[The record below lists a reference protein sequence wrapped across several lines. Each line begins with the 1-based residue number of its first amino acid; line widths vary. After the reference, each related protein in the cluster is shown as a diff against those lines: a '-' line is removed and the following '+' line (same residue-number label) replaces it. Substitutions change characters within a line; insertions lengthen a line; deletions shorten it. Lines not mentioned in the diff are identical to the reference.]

1 MTQLVRKGAELELDV
16 QKLAFGGQGLAR
28 VDDFVVFL
36 DRALPGQ
43 RVRARITRKRRQY
56 AEARCLG
63 VLTQSQHYQPAFC
76 QHFGVCGGCSWQE
89 LPYDQQLHWKSV
101 QVAECLQHLAGCPAG
116 VVAPTLAAPE
126 TTFYRNKMEYSFSDR
141 LWLPTAPVRS
151 EFGPDVAKV
160 PAFGLGLHARGT
172 YDKVIN
178 LKTCYLQSLLSVA
191 ILREVRSWARASG
204 LPPYNTRS
212 HQGFWR
218 FLVVR
223 EGKRTGQTLVHIIT
237 AAHRHQDRLMEE
249 LGSHLLKHFPA
260 ITSLV
265 HSVSHKKAQV
275 AVADEIRTVMG
286 PGLIE
291 ERVGALRFKVSAHS
305 FFQTN
310 SLGAE
315 RLYDTIVRLA
325 SLEGGENIWD
335 MYCGTGSIAL
345 YCARQARR
353 VVGFE
358 VVPEAVADARGN
370 ATLNGIENCSFHL
383 GDINDLSRDPTA
395 MIQDAGLPD
404 VVISDP
410 PRAGMHPRV
419 VKALLSLAPAKI
431 VAVSCNP
438 STLARDLAM
447 LLSVYTLT
455 AVQPVDMFPHTPHIE
470 CVAVMEKRRP

>member
-1 MTQLVRKGAELELDV
+1 MTQLVRKGAELDLEV

-56 AEARCLG
+56 AEARCLA
-63 VLTQSQHYQPAFC
+63 VLTQSEHYQPAFC

-89 LPYDQQLHWKSV
+89 LPYDQQLHWKSM
-101 QVAECLQHLAGCPAG
+101 QVAECLQHLANCPAG
-116 VVAPTLAAPE
+116 LVAPILAAPE
-126 TTFYRNKMEYSFSDR
+126 TTYYRNKMEYSFSDR
-141 LWLPTAPVRS
+141 VWLPTAPVPSAFDR
-151 EFGPDVAKV
+151 DVAGV
-160 PAFGLGLHARGT
+160 PAFGLGLHARGR

-178 LKTCYLQSLLSVA
+178 LETCFLQSPLSVA
-191 ILREVRSWARASG
+191 ILSEVRSWAQASG
-204 LPPYNTRS
+204 LPPYTTRS

-223 EGKRTGQTLVHIIT
+223 EGKRTGQTLVHIMT
-237 AAHRHQDRLMEE
+237 AAHRHQDRIVGE
-249 LGSHLLKHFPA
+249 LGAHLLNRFPA
-260 ITSLV
+260 VTSLV

-275 AVADEIRTVMG
+275 AVADVTRTIAG
-286 PGLIE
+286 SGSIE
-291 ERVGALRFKVSAHS
+291 ERVGALRFRVSAHS

-315 RLYDTIVRLA
+315 QLYDAILRLA
-325 SLEGGENIWD
+325 SLNGGETVWD

-345 YCARQARR
+345 YFAPQVRR

-358 VVPEAVADARGN
+358 VIPEAIADARGN
-370 ATLNGIENCSFHL
+370 ATLNGIENCTFHL
-383 GDINDLSRDPTA
+383 GDMNDLSRDPTA
-395 MIQDAGLPD
+395 MIQEAGFPD
-404 VVISDP
+404 VIITDP

-447 LLSVYTLT
+447 LLPVYDLM

-470 CVAVMEKRRP
+470 CVATLEKRRP